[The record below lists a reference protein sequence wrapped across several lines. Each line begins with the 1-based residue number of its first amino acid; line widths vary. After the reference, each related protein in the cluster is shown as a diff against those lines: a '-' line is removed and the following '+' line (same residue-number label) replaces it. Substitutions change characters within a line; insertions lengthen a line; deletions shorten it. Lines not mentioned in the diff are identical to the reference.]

1 MAETDYYELL
11 GVPKGASDDELKSAY
26 RKKARE
32 LHPDANPDN
41 PKAEEK
47 FKAVSAAYDTLKDP
61 EKRRM
66 YDAGVRGNM
75 AGGGFGG
82 AQGFPGGFPGG
93 FGGAGGA
100 SGGFDFSDLFSGG
113 AAGGGFGNLG
123 DLFAQATGQQHQQQ
137 QRRPRRGTD
146 IAADV
151 RLSFEDA
158 LAGVEVKIPVERDID
173 CRICQGTGARFGT
186 GRKTCPTCDGRGVVT
201 QNQGPFATSAPCRT
215 CNGQGS
221 IVESPCDTCH
231 GSGRTSKTVRYRVK
245 VPAGVKDR
253 SKVRL
258 KGKGERGA
266 NGGPDGDLIVR
277 VAVDESELFER
288 RGDDFIVDVPVSL
301 AEAGLGEQ
309 VRVPTPEGGQVTVKV
324 PAGSEDGKM
333 LRLKGRGAPR
343 TGGRGKSG
351 ERGDL
356 LARVRI
362 AVPTKL
368 NAEQEDALR
377 AYQRATSADP
387 RKKWFGKK

>member
-1 MAETDYYELL
+1 MADSDDYYEIL
-11 GVPKGASDDELKSAY
+11 GVPKGATDDELRTAY
-26 RKKARE
+26 RAKARE
-32 LHPDANPDN
+32 LHPDRNPDN
-41 PKAEEK
+41 PRAEEK
-47 FKAVSAAYDTLKDP
+47 FKAVNAAYDTLKDP

-75 AGGGFGG
+75 GGMGG
-82 AQGFPGGFPGG
+82 AGGFPGGFPGG
-93 FGGAGGA
+93 FGGGFGG
-100 SGGFDFSDLFSGG
+100 GQQGVPFDLSDLFGS
-113 AAGGGFGNLG
+113 GGFGNLG
-123 DLFAQATGQQHQQQ
+123 DLFGQAGGAQ
-137 QRRPRRGTD
+137 QRRPKRGND

-158 LAGVEVKIPVERDID
+158 LEGVEVKIPVERDVD
-173 CRICQGTGARFGT
+173 CRTCKGSGAKPGT
-186 GRKTCPTCDGRGVVT
+186 GRRTCPTCDGRGMVV
-201 QNQGPFATSAPCRT
+201 QSQGPFATS
-215 CNGQGS
+215 
-221 IVESPCDTCH
+221 SPCMTCSGTGSVPETPCPTCH
-231 GSGRTSKTVRYRVK
+231 GRGRQRQVVRYRVK

-258 KGKGERGA
+258 KGKGERGQ

-324 PAGSEDGKM
+324 PAGSEDGKL

-343 TGGRGKSG
+343 KGRKDGA
-351 ERGDL
+351 RGDL

-377 AYQRATSADP
+377 AYQRATNSDP
-387 RKKWFGKK
+387 RTKWFKRS

>member
-1 MAETDYYELL
+1 MAETDYYALL

-82 AQGFPGGFPGG
+82 SQGFPGG

-100 SGGFDFSDLFSGG
+100 SGGFDFSDLFTGG

-123 DLFAQATGQQHQQQ
+123 DLFAQATGQQQQH
-137 QRRPRRGTD
+137 RRPTKGND

-173 CRICQGTGARFGT
+173 CRVCHGSGARLGT
-186 GRKTCPTCDGRGVVT
+186 GRTTCPTCSGRGVVV

-215 CNGQGS
+215 CNGRGS

-231 GSGRTSKTVRYRVK
+231 GSGRTRKTVRYRVK

-258 KGKGERGA
+258 KGKGERGTH
-266 NGGPDGDLIVR
+266 GGPDGDLIVR

-309 VRVPTPEGGQVTVKV
+309 VRVPTPEGTQVTVKV
-324 PAGSEDGKM
+324 PAGSEDGKL

-343 TGGRGKSG
+343 TGGRGKAG